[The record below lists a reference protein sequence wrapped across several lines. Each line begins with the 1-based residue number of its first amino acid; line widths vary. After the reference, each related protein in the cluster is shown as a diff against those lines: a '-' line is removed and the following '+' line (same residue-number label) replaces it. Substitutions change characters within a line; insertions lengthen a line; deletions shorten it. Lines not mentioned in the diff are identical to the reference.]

1 MPTVPLEFPVLVTP
15 SKEGY
20 HLRPLFLNNP
30 SRQAKRFRD
39 AVDLL
44 QRDVRRHFRSFE
56 TERGTIDELLW
67 FAFNPK
73 LKFELKKF
81 CFALGPYMV
90 FGNFAVVRFSVKT
103 HQVICLPAFDNFFAI
118 ISENTFEYGTFTEQ
132 VMNILHDRL
141 QEERRA
147 EPSHFS
153 PNDYYAN
160 GSEFVT
166 TIAIPV
172 TVKRA
177 KFPFESQIETIF
189 ASISGQPQN
198 FSGATELAR
207 VGSNWRD
214 DYPHRLKRA
223 SLCDTQVE
231 RLSKLL
237 FGSTMTA
244 VVIVGPSG
252 CGRTTILQECYYRY
266 LQEQENQSKS
276 RAATI
281 WHIDPNRVIA
291 GMSIVGM
298 WQRRFEAILEY
309 IIKGNLKLPLHARPR
324 LFVDNLVALFR
335 VGKSAQ
341 NSLTLSDVLK
351 PYLEQRAL
359 TFIAEVSPEEWNVVM
374 ETDRRFA
381 DLCQVFRME
390 EPNIADTARIALK
403 ERARLESAYE
413 CEIENEAIERVFALT
428 HSLLRNTA
436 RPGNVIN
443 FLERLATKHRHGQIG
458 IVQVEAAISEIS
470 RMSSKLLDRQKTL
483 REETVHGALSAQLIG
498 QAEAINCL
506 VEVIQTVK
514 AGLQNP
520 KKPIATLLFIG
531 PTGVGK
537 TQAAKVLTRYLFT
550 EESQLIRFDMNEYVT
565 ESDVGR
571 LIGSWSRPDGLLT
584 TQVRHQPFCILLLDE
599 IEKAHPAIHDLLLQV
614 LGEGRLTDALGR
626 TTDFTNT
633 IIILTSNLGAE
644 QASRNLG
651 FIKKDIQNQASSY
664 KAAVEDF
671 FRPELLNRI
680 DRLVV
685 FKSLELSD
693 AIAITRLQLEDL
705 LQRDGF
711 VRRTTILNISESALM
726 AVAQR
731 GFNTV
736 LGGRALK
743 RAIERDLTTL
753 AAMQLVG
760 LNATQPILLDIDW
773 ENEHLHPRVT
783 ALQPISQNEDTVP
796 QFVQSMTYENVNRL
810 LEWILQL
817 REELYNLRD
826 IEEPGTHKNAPT
838 DKVGLLLAM
847 QEELFDIKEEL
858 DNILW
863 AMEIARDPEEGRFT
877 TPTTQSYGWTEEHYI
892 SSADFYAHQDIREY
906 LEEMYVVAPRLIQE
920 SNSKWLNLLIN
931 STFLHFFCRGL
942 ALNQQDELKLTLHSR
957 VHGSGEKELDYLL
970 MVYEKALIYLGI
982 ETTPLPKKEPDFR
995 YLQMK
1000 GPRLKSLLH
1009 NEEGIHLFHPTDG
1022 NALPIQV
1029 SLNPLTIDILSA
1041 TKTLPI
1047 IRNYALPTTDGKT
1060 GVLTDLRTGM
1070 MNRSTI
1076 APYEWALLWY
1086 TQLSTDEQLSF

>member
-1 MPTVPLEFPVLVTP
+1 MPTIPLEFPVLVTP

-20 HLRPLFLNNP
+20 HLRPLFLSSPN
-30 SRQAKRFRD
+30 RQAKRFRD

-44 QRDVRRHFRSFE
+44 QRDVRRQFRNFE
-56 TERGTIDELLW
+56 MERETIDELLW

-73 LKFELKKF
+73 LKSELKKF

-90 FGNFAVVRFSVKT
+90 FGHFFVIRFSVKN
-103 HQVICLPAFDNFFAI
+103 HQIVCLPAFDNFFAI

-132 VMNILHDRL
+132 VMNILHDCL
-141 QEERRA
+141 QEQRRA
-147 EPSHFS
+147 DPSNFS
-153 PNDYYAN
+153 PNNYYA
-160 GSEFVT
+160 GGTEFVT
-166 TIAIPV
+166 TISMPIVA
-172 TVKRA
+172 KRA
-177 KFPFESQIETIF
+177 KFPFESQLDTLF
-189 ASISGQPQN
+189 ASAAGQPQH

-207 VGSNWRD
+207 VGTNWHD

-223 SLCDTQVE
+223 SLCDAQVE
-231 RLSKLL
+231 RLSKLI
-237 FGSTMTA
+237 FGPTMTT
-244 VVIVGPSG
+244 VVIVGPPG
-252 CGRTTILQECYYRY
+252 CGRTTVLHESYYRY
-266 LQEQENQSKS
+266 IQEQETKSKS

-309 IIKGNLKLPLHARPR
+309 IIKGNPKLPLNARPR

-381 DLCQVFRME
+381 DLCQVFRLN

-403 ERARLESAYE
+403 ERARLESVHE
-413 CEIENEAIERVFALT
+413 CEIENEAIERLFALT

-436 RPGNVIN
+436 RPGNVVS
-443 FLERLATKHRHGQIG
+443 FMERLATKHRHGHIG
-458 IVQVEAAISEIS
+458 IAQVETAISEIS
-470 RMSSKLLDRQKTL
+470 RISSKLLDRQTIL
-483 REETVHGALSAQLIG
+483 RQETVQAILSAQLIG
-498 QAEAINCL
+498 QPEAVNCL

-514 AGLQNP
+514 AGLQDP
-520 KKPIATLLFIG
+520 KKPMATLLFIG

-537 TQAAKVLTRYLFT
+537 TQAAKVLTRYLFI
-550 EESQLIRFDMNEYVT
+550 EESQLIRLDMNEFVT

-584 TQVRHQPFCILLLDE
+584 TQIRHQPFCILLLDE

-633 IIILTSNLGAE
+633 IIILTSNLGAQ
-644 QASRNLG
+644 QASRHLG
-651 FIKKDIQNQASSY
+651 FLKKDAQNQASSY

-685 FKSLELSD
+685 FKSLELPD

-711 VRRTTILNISESALM
+711 VRRTTILNISEPALM

-731 GFNTV
+731 GFDTV

-743 RAIERDLTTL
+743 RAIERDLTAL
-753 AAMQLVG
+753 AATQLVG
-760 LNATQPILLDIDW
+760 LTATQPILLDIDW
-773 ENEHLHPRVT
+773 KDGHLQPRVT
-783 ALQPISQNEDTVP
+783 ALQPISQDEHIP
-796 QFVQSMTYENVNRL
+796 QFQQSMTYEDVNRL
-810 LEWILQL
+810 LEWVLQL
-817 REELYNLRD
+817 REQLYRLRD
-826 IEEPGTHKNAPT
+826 IEEQGANKNAPT
-838 DKVGLLLAM
+838 DKVGLLLSM
-847 QEELFDIKEEL
+847 QEELFDLKEEL

-863 AMEIARDPEEGRFT
+863 AIETARDPEEARFT
-877 TPTTQSYGWTEEHYI
+877 THSTQQFGWTKEHYMG
-892 SSADFYAHQDIREY
+892 SADFYAHQDIRDY
-906 LEEMYVVAPRLIQE
+906 LEEMYVVAPKLIQE

-931 STFLHFFCRGL
+931 STFIHFFSRGL
-942 ALNQQDELKLTLHSR
+942 ALNQQDEFQLTLYSR

-970 MVYEKALIYLGI
+970 IAYEKALIHLGI
-982 ETTPLPKKEPDFR
+982 ETTPLPKKELDFR

-1000 GPRLKSLLH
+1000 GPRLKTLLH
-1009 NEEGIHLFHPTDG
+1009 SEEGIHLFHPTDG

-1029 SLNPLTIDILSA
+1029 SLNPLNLEIMST

-1047 IRNYALPTTDGKT
+1047 IRNYALPTKDGKT
-1060 GVLTDLRTGM
+1060 GILTDLRTGM
-1070 MNRSTI
+1070 MNRSII

-1086 TQLSTDEQLSF
+1086 TQLPVEERLPF